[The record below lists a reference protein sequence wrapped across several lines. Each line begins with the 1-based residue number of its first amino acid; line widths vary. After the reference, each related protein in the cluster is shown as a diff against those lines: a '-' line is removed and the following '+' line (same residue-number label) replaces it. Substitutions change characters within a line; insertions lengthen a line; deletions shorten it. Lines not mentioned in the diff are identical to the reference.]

1 MIRLCRLFAQPIAAL
16 VLSGTLGLL
25 AATTQAAAGGAA
37 SAPGSKPAAP
47 PKAQPAA
54 SAAPTGER
62 ATAPAAAPATAALP
76 PAGWWVP
83 ATLKLPKAAEG
94 RLAWR
99 FTPKEI
105 ITVDKDNK
113 LERRP
118 AELRALSATSFKS
131 DAPVAMQIDLDE
143 RQNIVTVTILKPKV
157 AFFTLNPA
165 GEADTKRFDS
175 LVIDV
180 HAEPAE
186 VKEVCDKAS
195 RCSRFAELPHL
206 APPDDQRS
214 LTTCQSAL
222 ATIRQ
227 ELAAARRA
235 IPTICR

>member
-1 MIRLCRLFAQPIAAL
+1 MIRLVTLDFLPRPAIVWAGAL
-16 VLSGTLGLL
+16 IL
-25 AATTQAAAGGAA
+25 AASTGQQARAGGAA
-37 SAPGSKPAAP
+37 ATSAPP
-47 PKAQPAA
+47 
-54 SAAPTGER
+54 
-62 ATAPAAAPATAALP
+62 APAAAGAVGAGRPAANATPASALP

-118 AELRALSATSFKS
+118 ADLHAVSATSFKT
-131 DAPVAMQIDLDE
+131 DVPVAMQIDLDE
-143 RQNIVTVTILKPKV
+143 RQHIVTVTILKPKV

-180 HAEPAE
+180 HAEPNE
-186 VKEVCDKAS
+186 VREVCDKAS
-195 RCSRFAELPHL
+195 RCARMSEFPQL
-206 APPDDQRS
+206 APADDQRT
-214 LTTCQSAL
+214 LTNCQSAL
-222 ATIRQ
+222 SSIRQ

>member
-1 MIRLCRLFAQPIAAL
+1 MIRLCRLLKQPVARLVFSLPIAAL
-16 VLSGTLGLL
+16 C
-25 AATTQAAAGGAA
+25 AAV
-37 SAPGSKPAAP
+37 
-47 PKAQPAA
+47 QPAA
-54 SAAPTGER
+54 ADGSAATKGGKSAAGASSSAEQ
-62 ATAPAAAPATAALP
+62 PAAAAVRPVALP

-118 AELRALSATSFKS
+118 AELRAVSPTSFKT

-180 HAEPAE
+180 HAEPNE
-186 VKEVCDKAS
+186 VREICDKAS
-195 RCSRFAELPHL
+195 RCARFAEFPEL
-206 APPDDQRS
+206 APPDAQRS

-222 ATIRQ
+222 SSIRQ

-235 IPTICR
+235 IPTVCR

>member
-1 MIRLCRLFAQPIAAL
+1 MIRLCRLFIRPQAAL
-16 VLSGTLGLL
+16 SLCAALGLL
-25 AATTQAAAGGAA
+25 SATSSSPHAAGAAATGGGA
-37 SAPGSKPAAP
+37 K
-47 PKAQPAA
+47 PAA
-54 SAAPTGER
+54 SAAPAAEQ
-62 ATAPAAAPATAALP
+62 AAVSPPAQSALP

-105 ITVDKDNK
+105 ITVDKDGK

-118 AELRALSATSFKS
+118 AELRAISATSFKT
-131 DAPVAMQIDLDE
+131 DAPVAMQIDLDP

-180 HAEPAE
+180 HAEPSE
-186 VKEVCDKAS
+186 VREVCDKAS
-195 RCSRFAELPHL
+195 RCARFAEFPNL
-206 APPDDQRS
+206 APPEEGRS

-222 ATIRQ
+222 SSIRQ

-235 IPTICR
+235 IPTVCR

>member
-1 MIRLCRLFAQPIAAL
+1 MAAL

-25 AATTQAAAGGAA
+25 AATTQGAAAGAAAAA
-37 SAPGSKPAAP
+37 SAAKPIPKPAALP
-47 PKAQPAA
+47 AAVPAAPPAA
-54 SAAPTGER
+54 SAAPTGDR
-62 ATAPAAAPATAALP
+62 ATAPAAAHPTSALP

-118 AELRALSATSFKS
+118 AELRALSATSFKT
-131 DAPVAMQIDLDE
+131 DTPVAMQIDLDE
-143 RQNIVTVTILKPKV
+143 RQNIVTITILKPKV

-195 RCSRFAELPHL
+195 RCARFAEFPNL

-214 LTTCQSAL
+214 LSTCQSTL